1 MTTPILTGNPPQ
13 LLPTPSDLPPVGWC
27 IAMLQWVGWVYESR
41 STQFRGRT
49 YIMRDC
55 DGKAAYFTT
64 YGLRKAALEMWF
76 RYAPAGETLDF
87 LPSTP

>member
-27 IAMLQWVGWVYESR
+27 IAMLEWVGWVYESR

-49 YIMRDC
+49 YIMRDPN
-55 DGKAAYFTT
+55 GKAAYFTT
-64 YGLRKAALEMWF
+64 YGLRHAALELWI
-76 RYAPAGETLDF
+76 RYCPTKKSLDF
-87 LPSTP
+87 LHETA